1 MSMLDEALRALR
13 LDSRLTDRRG
23 WIDRKELAR
32 ELAELPDVSDKA
44 APPEP
49 TPGESAGESA

>member
-1 MSMLDEALRALR
+1 MLDEALRELR

-32 ELAELPDVSDKA
+32 ALAELPDVSDKA
-44 APPEP
+44 APSEQPAA
-49 TPGESAGESA
+49 GESAGECA

>member
-1 MSMLDEALRALR
+1 MLDEALHALR
-13 LDSRLTDRRG
+13 LDSRLRDRRG

-32 ELAELPDVSDKA
+32 VLAELPDVSDKA

-49 TPGESAGESA
+49 TPGETAGEPA

>member
-1 MSMLDEALRALR
+1 MLDEALRALR

-23 WIDRKELAR
+23 WIDRKDLAR
-32 ELAELPDVSDKA
+32 ALAELPDVSDKA

-49 TPGESAGESA
+49 APGESASEPA